1 MGIFFAKQQLSK
13 IAVSSHNNNINHTA
27 ISNTSTPFIGVSQC
41 RYCNSS
47 SLAQPTSLLGMVVGL
62 GEGDCAVHYSARRAP
77 KICTVLTRTVCTR
90 PKKNYL
96 KVLVQIFFDCSLVDL
111 FINLCVIICDKI

>member
-1 MGIFFAKQQLSK
+1 MGQSNSCQRLLCP
-13 IAVSSHNNNINHTA
+13 HTTTTTT
-27 ISNTSTPFIGVSQC
+27 TSTTPRF
-41 RYCNSS
+41 
-47 SLAQPTSLLGMVVGL
+47 PTSQRLSMVCRSVDTATPPPSGGGL
-62 GEGDCAVHYSARRAP
+62 CSTLQCYRAP

>member
-13 IAVSSHNNNINHTA
+13 IAVSSHNNNNNNNIHYTA
-27 ISNTSTPFIGVSQC
+27 ISNISTRLSMVCRSVDTATPPPSGGGLCSTLQC
-41 RYCNSS
+41 Y
-47 SLAQPTSLLGMVVGL
+47 
-62 GEGDCAVHYSARRAP
+62 RAP

-111 FINLCVIICDKI
+111 FI

>member
-13 IAVSSHNNNINHTA
+13 IAVSSHHGNHGIHYTA
-27 ISNTSTPFIGVSQC
+27 ISNISTPFNGVSQC

-47 SLAQPTSLLGMVVGL
+47 SLWRGTVQYT
-62 GEGDCAVHYSARRAP
+62 
-77 KICTVLTRTVCTR
+77 TVLACAEDLHSSDAHGLYST
-90 PKKNYL
+90 KKNYL

-111 FINLCVIICDKI
+111 FIN